1 MVVVQASKLN
11 LPNPSLSSPHITS
24 LLFDVHSLSLA
35 LMHFDSSLSTLLFPF
50 SHSRDL
56 RLFLVVSWLCS
67 SDTWVWF
74 CGCAPAGCG
83 SDFVGFCWLW
93 YEFELYGGQIRAWG
107 LARWCRCR
115 FGRGSWV
122 TMLRW
127 FRSVHGSDWFMV
139 RRVFFFLPWIVADL
153 VHGFFLVVGYGSC
166 VFFVWLWLVVAD
178 WEVVEKE
185 GCWVM
190 ATVVCGCG
198 WWGNGGGDFVEA
210 RWPKQNANTDGAL
223 INHGSKRNPDLN
235 WKSYGDSGM
244 GLCWIF
250 WVFFCVYFPRKF
262 LGLGLLEISLFFFF
276 EFMGLICC
284 RIRCWLC

>member
-1 MVVVQASKLN
+1 MAYN
-11 LPNPSLSSPHITS
+11 FSSPHITS
-24 LLFDVHSLSLA
+24 LLFDAHSLSLA

-139 RRVFFFLPWIVADL
+139 RGVFFFLPWIVADL

-178 WEVVEKE
+178 WEVVEEE

-190 ATVVCGCG
+190 ATVVCGYG
-198 WWGNGGGDFVEA
+198 WWGNGGGDSVEA

-250 WVFFCVYFPRKF
+250 WVFFLCLFPKK
-262 LGLGLLEISLFFFF
+262 ISRFGFV
-276 EFMGLICC
+276 GD
-284 RIRCWLC
+284 